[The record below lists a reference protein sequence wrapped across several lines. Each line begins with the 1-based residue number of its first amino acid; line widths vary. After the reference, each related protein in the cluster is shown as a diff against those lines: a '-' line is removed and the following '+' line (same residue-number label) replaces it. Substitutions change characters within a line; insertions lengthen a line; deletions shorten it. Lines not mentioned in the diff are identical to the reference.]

1 HRRCCAPCGDRGL
14 TRAVPRGSA
23 DVRLLCIDR
32 GGGADLDDRPLGGWS
47 EAGMGR
53 GLARLC
59 MWGAGRA
66 GPPPRRH
73 REDWRPMDRWFT
85 ARQRG
90 AFRRRSRPGSSSP
103 RRSAGMI
110 RINLA
115 PPAAGRPAAP
125 STLRLGL
132 IFGVLIALLVGGLG
146 GFGVKLGVDISDL
159 QREIAGS
166 EADLARLR
174 ARIAEGQR
182 VRSEM
187 EELRRD
193 IDAIETAARS
203 QVRPAYLLSTL
214 ANALPPDVWL
224 IRVEEKGRH
233 MRLAGSSRS
242 SVGLSA
248 FMTSLDRSGRFRDI
262 ELVES
267 RLDPA
272 RGSGVISFEL

>member
-1 HRRCCAPCGDRGL
+1 
-14 TRAVPRGSA
+14 
-23 DVRLLCIDR
+23 
-32 GGGADLDDRPLGGWS
+32 
-47 EAGMGR
+47 
-53 GLARLC
+53 
-59 MWGAGRA
+59 
-66 GPPPRRH
+66 
-73 REDWRPMDRWFT
+73 
-85 ARQRG
+85 
-90 AFRRRSRPGSSSP
+90 
-103 RRSAGMI
+103 MI

-214 ANALPPDVWL
+214 ANALPPEVWL

-272 RGSGVISFEL
+272 RGSRVISFELTCRFEI